1 MSEDIE
7 IIKNVLNGDVDCF
20 ETLVRRYQ
28 APVVGMIGN
37 IIVDRHTC
45 EDIAQDAFLAAYRK
59 LRSFDPARSEFS
71 TWLFTIA
78 RNKAINAIKKKRPFT
93 RSDPLES
100 VDSNEPA
107 ENLGRKEAFQL
118 LDRAIEALPSR
129 FKTVFVMA
137 ELENMPY
144 HRIAQIEGISL
155 GTVKSRVHRA
165 RKRLAA
171 ALAEY
176 KGDFQ

>member
-1 MSEDIE
+1 MSQDIQ
-7 IIKNVLNGDVDCF
+7 IIKSVLDGRIDCF

-28 APVVGMIGN
+28 EPVVSMIAN
-37 IIVDRHTC
+37 IVADRHMC
-45 EDIAQDAFLAAYRK
+45 EDIAQDAFLAAYSK
-59 LRSFDPARSEFS
+59 LRFFDPARSEFS

-78 RNKAINAIKKKRPFT
+78 RNKAINAIKKKRPLT
-93 RSDPLES
+93 RSEPPES
-100 VDSNEPA
+100 VDADGPA
-107 ENLGRKEAFQL
+107 ENLGRKEAFNL
-118 LDRAIEALPSR
+118 LDRAIQALPTR

-144 HRIAQIEGISL
+144 HRIAQIEGIST

-165 RKRLAA
+165 RKKLAA

>member
-1 MSEDIE
+1 MSQDIQ
-7 IIKNVLNGDVDCF
+7 IIKSVLDGRIDCF

-28 APVVGMIGN
+28 GPVVSMIAN
-37 IIVDRHTC
+37 IVADRHTC
-45 EDIAQDAFLAAYRK
+45 EDIAQDAFLAAYSK

-78 RNKAINAIKKKRPFT
+78 RNRAINAIKKKRPLT
-93 RSDPLES
+93 RSEPPES
-100 VDSNEPA
+100 VDANGPA
-107 ENLGRKEAFQL
+107 ENLGRKEAFKL
-118 LDRAIEALPSR
+118 LDRAIQALPTR

-144 HRIAQIEGISL
+144 HRIAQIEGIST